1 MQCFVKHHC
10 WVAFQ
15 DMSWCYHIASYR
27 RCESKTANCQ
37 EEART
42 DIHVRRFCEQWQSA
56 FFDIK
61 VFHPNALSYCNTSV
75 PSLNWCHEAQ
85 KKGEYDDRVREVER
99 ESFILL
105 VFSTN
110 GCMGREA
117 IVFYGCLADY
127 LSHSGSTSYN
137 QTLAFIRCTL
147 SFSLKRSATMCT
159 CIRGSKSILHCS
171 SDASLKM
178 GYIHRDY

>member
-1 MQCFVKHHC
+1 MICKHGGFTFFSMQCFVKHHC

-42 DIHVRRFCEQWQSA
+42 DIHVRGFCEQWQSA
-56 FFDIK
+56 FFDIR
-61 VFHPNALSYCNTSV
+61 VFHPNTLSYCNTSV
-75 PSLNWCHEAQ
+75 PSLYWRHEAQ
-85 KKGEYDDRVREVER
+85 KKGEYDDLVREVER

-110 GCMGREA
+110 GGMGREE

-127 LSHSGSTSYN
+127 LSHCGSTSYN

-147 SFSLKRSATMCT
+147 SFSLMHPWKQV
-159 CIRGSKSILHCS
+159 HF
-171 SDASLKM
+171 ASLFWCLP
-178 GYIHRDY
+178 